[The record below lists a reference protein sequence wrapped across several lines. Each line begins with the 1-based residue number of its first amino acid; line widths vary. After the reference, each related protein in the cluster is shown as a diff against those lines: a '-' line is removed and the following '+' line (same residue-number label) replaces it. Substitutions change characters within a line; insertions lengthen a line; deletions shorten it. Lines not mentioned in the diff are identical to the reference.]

1 MSKEIISVPGVPA
14 PIGPYSAAIRSGNT
28 LFLSG
33 QLGLD
38 SVTGELVSSSIIM
51 QAQQAMANIR
61 LLLRAAGAD
70 MDAIVKTTIYLTD
83 INNFPSVN
91 EVYAS
96 CFTGSYPARTTV
108 EVSRLPKGALV
119 EIEAVAAL

>member
-1 MSKEIISVPGVPA
+1 MSKEIIAASGVPA
-14 PIGPYSAAIRSGNT
+14 PIGPYSAAIRSGNM

-38 SVTGELVSSSIIM
+38 SVTGELVSASVVM
-51 QAQQAMANIR
+51 QAQQVMANIR

-83 INNFPSVN
+83 INNFPAVN

-96 CFTGSYPARTTV
+96 FFTGSYPARTTV

-119 EIEAVAAL
+119 EIEAIASL